1 MEEER
6 VVEKAEV
13 VETEAAASAASA
25 ASETAEWEA
34 LCLLIFDSSTW
45 CTQCYYCCNCYDTE
59 SNSCFCGFFNG

>member
-6 VVEKAEV
+6 VVEEEQVVEKAEV

-45 CTQCYYCCNCYDTE
+45 CTQC
-59 SNSCFCGFFNG
+59 SVLLLQLLRH